1 MPQNCIYLQCSEELF
16 EKNSSIA
23 EYEIIENLKTDHKNI
38 QNIIT
43 MHNTTNQMSRRHFLA
58 TTGAIAGTA
67 LLNPLSDIKA
77 KTTGISAPTGKK
89 LRIALVGTGGRGTS
103 MWGRDILKSYPDYLE
118 FVGLCDKNEGR
129 AETGKRIIGT
139 SCPTYT
145 DFEKMMNETKPDVL
159 IVTTMDSTHHQFIIR
174 GMELGA
180 DIITEKPMTTDEKKI
195 QAILDAE
202 KRTGKT
208 CRVTF
213 NYRYSP
219 HRAKIW
225 ELLRAGEI
233 GDITSVDF
241 HWYLDTSH
249 GADYFRRW
257 HRLVECSG
265 SLWVHKAS
273 HHFDLLN
280 WWIDSDPESV
290 YALGALNH
298 YGKNGTIRAENCR
311 TCPHTDKCKFFF
323 DITKNKNYMELY
335 VVNEKYD
342 GYLRDGCVFKKDVN
356 IFDKMAATIKYKN
369 GVQVAYSL
377 TTYSP
382 YEGYRI
388 AFNGTKGRLEAWI
401 QESKPT
407 SDANYDEIV
416 LFKNFNKRQ
425 YIQIPFGTSGHGG
438 GDALLKDQIFLPN
451 IDDPF
456 QQCANTRDGA
466 LACLVGIAARNS
478 IASGQP
484 VKIADLTSIQPQ
496 EKKLYKRIL

>member
-1 MPQNCIYLQCSEELF
+1 MMVMNKI
-16 EKNSSIA
+16 
-23 EYEIIENLKTDHKNI
+23 
-38 QNIIT
+38 
-43 MHNTTNQMSRRHFLA
+43 SRRHFLA
-58 TTGAIAGTA
+58 ATGAITGAA
-67 LLNPLSDIKA
+67 LLNPLSEVAAKA
-77 KTTGISAPTGKK
+77 VENPNVAGKK
-89 LRIALVGTGGRGTS
+89 LRLAIVGTGGRGTS
-103 MWGRDILKSYPDYLE
+103 MWGYDLMKSYPDYIE

-129 AETGKRIIGT
+129 VETGKKIIGA

-145 DFEKMMNETKPDVL
+145 DFEKMMKGTRPDVL
-159 IVTTMDSTHHQFIIR
+159 IVTTMDSTHHHFIIR

-202 KRTGKT
+202 KRTGKN

-290 YALGALNH
+290 YALGSLDH
-298 YGKNGTIRAENCR
+298 YGKNGTFRAENCR
-311 TCPHTDKCKFFF
+311 TCPHTSKCKFYY
-323 DITKNKNYMELY
+323 DITRNQNYMDLY
-335 VVNEKYD
+335 VANEKYD
-342 GYLRDGCVFKKDVN
+342 GYLRDGCVFKNDV
-356 IFDKMAATIKYKN
+356 ISLIKWRQRFVIKMACR
-369 GVQVAYSL
+369 SL
-377 TTYSP
+377 
-382 YEGYRI
+382 
-388 AFNGTKGRLEAWI
+388 
-401 QESKPT
+401 
-407 SDANYDEIV
+407 
-416 LFKNFNKRQ
+416 
-425 YIQIPFGTSGHGG
+425 IP
-438 GDALLKDQIFLPN
+438 
-451 IDDPF
+451 
-456 QQCANTRDGA
+456 
-466 LACLVGIAARNS
+466 
-478 IASGQP
+478 
-484 VKIADLTSIQPQ
+484 
-496 EKKLYKRIL
+496 

>member
-1 MPQNCIYLQCSEELF
+1 MMVMNKI
-16 EKNSSIA
+16 
-23 EYEIIENLKTDHKNI
+23 
-38 QNIIT
+38 
-43 MHNTTNQMSRRHFLA
+43 SRRHFLA
-58 TTGAIAGTA
+58 ATGAITGAA
-67 LLNPLSDIKA
+67 LLNPLSEVAAKA
-77 KTTGISAPTGKK
+77 VENPNVAGKK
-89 LRIALVGTGGRGTS
+89 LRLAIVGTGGRGTS
-103 MWGRDILKSYPDYLE
+103 MWGYDLMKSYPDYIE

-129 AETGKRIIGT
+129 VETGKKIIGA

-145 DFEKMMNETKPDVL
+145 DFEKMMKGTRPDVL
-159 IVTTMDSTHHQFIIR
+159 IVTTMDSTHHHFIIR

-202 KRTGKT
+202 KRTGKN

-290 YALGALNH
+290 YALGSLDH
-298 YGKNGTIRAENCR
+298 YGKNGTFRAENCR
-311 TCPHTDKCKFFF
+311 TCPHTSKCKFYY
-323 DITKNKNYMELY
+323 DITRNQNYMDLY
-335 VVNEKYD
+335 VANEKYD
-342 GYLRDGCVFKKDVN
+342 GYLRDGCVFKNDVN
-356 IFDKMAATIKYKN
+356 IFDKMAATIRYKN

-377 TTYSP
+377 T
-382 YEGYRI
+382 
-388 AFNGTKGRLEAWI
+388 KGRLEAWI
-401 QESKPT
+401 QESRPT
-407 SDANYDEIV
+407 SDVNFDELV
-416 LFKNFNKRQ
+416 LFKNFGKRE

-438 GDALLKDQIFLPN
+438 GDALLKDQIFLPG
-451 IDDPF
+451 IKDPYK
-456 QQCANTRDGA
+456 QCASVRDGA

-478 IASGQP
+478 IATGQP

-496 EKKLYKRIL
+496 EKKLYQRIL